1 LVSGSAII
9 PAQESRKFKTANRKF
24 IYINLFI
31 FMKKLLRKAYFKT
44 LDFFK
49 SIISDKKKAAIILGA
64 LVVLVVG
71 VSFGWK
77 YLKPQPKKVYEALI
91 AVRSQSNADPVED
104 AKNSLKAGDVI
115 LVLPEGHRWSDTEK
129 FSYLLL
135 KMNLT
140 EKEAQTLVSP
150 EEKKAVIPKPKTDE
164 EKKQQAERKKA
175 EGDRQQMETVRA
187 RRYRIKLEELDKNFD
202 PNVLLNG
209 QPYLDKIYDW
219 KIVEKKPKL

>member
-1 LVSGSAII
+1 
-9 PAQESRKFKTANRKF
+9 
-24 IYINLFI
+24 
-31 FMKKLLRKAYFKT
+31 MKKFLRKMYFRT
-44 LDFFK
+44 LDFTK
-49 SIISDKKKAAIILGA
+49 SLITDKRKAAIILGA

-71 VSFGWK
+71 TSLGWK

-91 AVRSQSNADPVED
+91 AVRSQSNSDPVED

-115 LVLPEGHRWSDTEK
+115 LILPEGHRWSDTEK

-150 EEKKAVIPKPKTDE
+150 EEKKAVMPKPKTDE
-164 EKKQQAERKKA
+164 EKKQAEARKKA

-187 RRYRIKLEELDKNFD
+187 RQYRIKLEELDKNFD
-202 PNVLLNG
+202 PNILLER

-219 KIVEKKPKL
+219 KIVEKKPKIK

>member
-1 LVSGSAII
+1 
-9 PAQESRKFKTANRKF
+9 
-24 IYINLFI
+24 
-31 FMKKLLRKAYFKT
+31 MKKLLRKAYFKT